1 MPVYEYRAL
10 NSSGKT
16 LKGILDADSDMV
28 AREKLRASGIFPVEI
43 KEALSKPKGLP
54 SEPGSVVRLLRG
66 VRPAEVSVMTRQLST
81 LLGAGVPL
89 IGSLESLVTQI
100 TNPTFKRVMAQVK
113 ESVNEG
119 NSLALSLSQHPK
131 VFSSIYVNMVQS
143 GEASGSLDVVMD
155 RLADFGEHQQALRSR
170 FKAAL
175 AYPIFMSI
183 VGTIVLFVLVTFI
196 VPNITR
202 VFAEMRQTLPL
213 PTVVLIEVSDFL
225 LSFWWVILLVVFCGI
240 LMLRRIGKRPGARY
254 LRDRLK
260 LRIPVIG
267 RLNQKIALGRFART
281 LGSLLQSGVSLIS
294 ALEIVSRIVD
304 NVLVQEVIEKA
315 GDEIQKGQGLASSLS
330 KSPWFS
336 SMAIQMISV
345 GEQSGKLEGM
355 LYKIAESQEREV
367 ESQITALTSMLEP
380 VMILAM
386 GVVVGF
392 IVFSIILPIIEMSQM
407 IR

>member
-10 NSSGKT
+10 NSSGKS

-43 KEALSKPKGLP
+43 KEALARPKGLP

-66 VRPAEVSVMTRQLST
+66 VRPAEVSAMTRQLST

-89 IGSLESLVTQI
+89 IGSLESLVAQI
-100 TNPTFKRVMAQVK
+100 TNPTFKKIMAQVK
-113 ESVNEG
+113 DSVNEG

-131 VFSSIYVNMVQS
+131 VFPSIYVNMVQS

-183 VGTIVLFVLVTFI
+183 VAVIVLFVLVTFI
-196 VPNITR
+196 VPNITS

-225 LSFWWVILLVVFCGI
+225 LSFWWLFCSHFSAPFSSLGVSAGGREAGTFGI
-240 LMLRRIGKRPGARY
+240 GSSCAYSL
-254 LRDRLK
+254 
-260 LRIPVIG
+260 
-267 RLNQKIALGRFART
+267 
-281 LGSLLQSGVSLIS
+281 LGS
-294 ALEIVSRIVD
+294 
-304 NVLVQEVIEKA
+304 
-315 GDEIQKGQGLASSLS
+315 
-330 KSPWFS
+330 
-336 SMAIQMISV
+336 
-345 GEQSGKLEGM
+345 
-355 LYKIAESQEREV
+355 
-367 ESQITALTSMLEP
+367 
-380 VMILAM
+380 
-386 GVVVGF
+386 
-392 IVFSIILPIIEMSQM
+392 
-407 IR
+407 

>member
-16 LKGILDADSDMV
+16 LKGILDADSDVV

-43 KEALSKPKGLP
+43 KEALSKPRGLS
-54 SEPGSVVRLLRG
+54 SEPGSIVRLLRG
-66 VRPAEVSVMTRQLST
+66 VRPAEISILTRQLST

-89 IGSLESLVTQI
+89 IGSLESLVAQI

-119 NSLALSLSQHPK
+119 NSLAFSLSQHPK
-131 VFSSIYVNMVQS
+131 VFSSIYVNMVES

-196 VPNITR
+196 VPNITK
-202 VFAEMRQTLPL
+202 VFTEMRQTLPL

-225 LSFWWVILLVVFCGI
+225 LSFWWIILLGLFCGI
-240 LMLRRIGKRPGARY
+240 VILRRMKRRPRGQY
-254 LRDRLK
+254 LWDRLK
-260 LRIPVIG
+260 LRIPVVG
-267 RLNQKIALGRFART
+267 PLNQKIALGRFART

-294 ALEIVSRIVD
+294 ALQIVSRIVD
-304 NVLVQEVIEKA
+304 NVLIQEVIEKA
-315 GDEIQKGQGLASSLS
+315 GDEIQKGQSLAGSLS
-330 KSPWFS
+330 QSPWFP

-345 GEQSGKLEGM
+345 GEQSGELEGM

-380 VMILAM
+380 VMILMM
-386 GVVVGF
+386 GVIVGF

>member
-16 LKGILDADSDMV
+16 LKGILDADSDVV

-43 KEALSKPKGLP
+43 KEALSKPRGLS
-54 SEPGSVVRLLRG
+54 SEPGSVVRVLRG
-66 VRPAEVSVMTRQLST
+66 VRPAEISVLTRQLST

-89 IGSLESLVTQI
+89 IGSLESLVAQI

-119 NSLALSLSQHPK
+119 NSLAFSLSQHPK
-131 VFSSIYVNMVQS
+131 VFSSIYVNMVES

-196 VPNITR
+196 VPNITK
-202 VFAEMRQTLPL
+202 VFTEMRQTLPL

-225 LSFWWVILLVVFCGI
+225 LSFWWIILLGLFCGI
-240 LMLRRIGKRPGARY
+240 VILRRMKRRPRGRY
-254 LRDRLK
+254 LWDRLK
-260 LRIPVIG
+260 LRIPVVG
-267 RLNQKIALGRFART
+267 PLNQKIALGRFART

-294 ALEIVSRIVD
+294 ALQIVSRIVD
-304 NVLVQEVIEKA
+304 NVLIQEVIEKA
-315 GDEIQKGQGLASSLS
+315 GDEIQKGQSLAGSLS
-330 KSPWFS
+330 QSPWFP

-345 GEQSGKLEGM
+345 GEQSGELEGM

-380 VMILAM
+380 LMILVM
-386 GVVVGF
+386 GVIVGF

>member
-10 NSSGKT
+10 NSSGKS

-43 KEALSKPKGLP
+43 KEALSKTKGIS

-89 IGSLESLVTQI
+89 IGSLESLVAQI
-100 TNPTFKRVMAQVK
+100 TNPTFKRIMAQVK
-113 ESVNEG
+113 DSVNEG
-119 NSLALSLSQHPK
+119 NSLAFSLSQHPK
-131 VFSSIYVNMVQS
+131 VFPSIYVNMVQS

-183 VGTIVLFVLVTFI
+183 VAVIVLFVLVTYI
-196 VPNITR
+196 VPNITS

-225 LSFWWVILLVVFCGI
+225 LSFWWVIVLALFCLI
-240 LMLRRIGKRPGARY
+240 LILRRIGRRPRGRY
-254 LRDRLK
+254 LWDRLK
-260 LRIPVIG
+260 LRIPVVG
-267 RLNQKIALGRFART
+267 KLNQKIALGRFGRT

-294 ALEIVSRIVD
+294 ALQIVSRIVD
-304 NVLVQEVIEKA
+304 NVLIQEVIEKA
-315 GDEIQKGQGLASSLS
+315 GDEIQKGQSLAGSLS

-336 SMAIQMISV
+336 SMAVQMIAV
-345 GEQSGKLEGM
+345 GEQSGDLEGM

-367 ESQITALTSMLEP
+367 ETQITALTSMLEP
-380 VMILAM
+380 VMILVM

>member
-10 NSSGKT
+10 NSLGKS

-89 IGSLESLVTQI
+89 IGSLESLVAQI
-100 TNPTFKRVMAQVK
+100 TNPTFKKIMAQVK
-113 ESVNEG
+113 DSVNEG

-131 VFSSIYVNMVQS
+131 VFPSIYVNMVQS

-183 VGTIVLFVLVTFI
+183 VAIIVLFVLVTFI
-196 VPNITR
+196 VPNITS

-225 LSFWWVILLVVFCGI
+225 LSFWWVIVLALFCAI
-240 LMLRRIGKRPGARY
+240 LILRRIRRRPRGRY
-254 LRDRLK
+254 LWDRLK
-260 LRIPVIG
+260 LRIPVVG
-267 RLNQKIALGRFART
+267 QLNQKIALGRFART

-294 ALEIVSRIVD
+294 ALQIVSRIVD
-304 NVLVQEVIEKA
+304 NVLIQEAIEKA
-315 GDEIQKGQGLASSLS
+315 GDEIQKGQSLAGSLS
-330 KSPWFS
+330 KSPWFP
-336 SMAIQMISV
+336 SMAVQMIAV
-345 GEQSGKLEGM
+345 GEQSGDLEGM

-367 ESQITALTSMLEP
+367 ESQVTALTSMLEP
-380 VMILAM
+380 VMILVM

>member
-1 MPVYEYRAL
+1 MPVYEYRGL
-10 NSSGKT
+10 NNSGKS
-16 LKGILDADSDMV
+16 LKGILDADSDVV

-66 VRPAEVSVMTRQLST
+66 VRPAEVSAMTRQLST

-131 VFSSIYVNMVQS
+131 VFPSIYVNMVQS

-225 LSFWWVILLVVFCGI
+225 LSFWWVILLAVFCGI

-267 RLNQKIALGRFART
+267 RLNQKIALGRFGRT

-294 ALEIVSRIVD
+294 ALQIVSRIVD
-304 NVLVQEVIEKA
+304 NVLIQEVIEKA
-315 GDEIQKGQGLASSLS
+315 GDEIQKGQSLAGSLS
-330 KSPWFS
+330 QSPWFS

-345 GEQSGKLEGM
+345 GEQSGELERM
-355 LYKIAESQEREV
+355 LYKIAESQEWE
-367 ESQITALTSMLEP
+367 
-380 VMILAM
+380 
-386 GVVVGF
+386 
-392 IVFSIILPIIEMSQM
+392 
-407 IR
+407 

>member
-10 NSSGKT
+10 NSSGKS

-28 AREKLRASGIFPVEI
+28 AREKLRASGIFPIEI

-89 IGSLESLVTQI
+89 IGSLESLVAQI
-100 TNPTFKRVMAQVK
+100 TNPTFKKIMAQVK
-113 ESVNEG
+113 DSVNEG

-131 VFSSIYVNMVQS
+131 VFPSIYVNMVQS

-183 VGTIVLFVLVTFI
+183 VAIIVLFVLVTFI
-196 VPNITR
+196 VPNITS

-213 PTVVLIEVSDFL
+213 PTVVLIGVSDFL
-225 LSFWWVILLVVFCGI
+225 LSFWWVIVLALFCAI
-240 LMLRRIGKRPGARY
+240 LILRRIGRRPRGRY

-260 LRIPVIG
+260 LRIPVVG
-267 RLNQKIALGRFART
+267 QLNQKIALGRFART

-294 ALEIVSRIVD
+294 ALQIVSRIVD
-304 NVLVQEVIEKA
+304 NVLIQEVIEKA
-315 GDEIQKGQGLASSLS
+315 GDEIQKGQSLAGSLS

-336 SMAIQMISV
+336 SMAVQMIAV
-345 GEQSGKLEGM
+345 GEQSGDLEGM

-380 VMILAM
+380 VMILVM

>member
-240 LMLRRIGKRPGARY
+240 LILRRIGKRPRARY
-254 LRDRLK
+254 LQDRLK

-315 GDEIQKGQGLASSLS
+315 GDEIQKGQGLAGSLS
-330 KSPWFS
+330 KSPWFP

-367 ESQITALTSMLEP
+367 ESQITALTSLLEP
-380 VMILAM
+380 VMILVM
-386 GVVVGF
+386 GVIVGF

>member
-10 NSSGKT
+10 NSSGKS

-43 KEALSKPKGLP
+43 KEALSKSKGLA

-66 VRPAEVSVMTRQLST
+66 VRPAEVSTMTRQLST

-89 IGSLESLVTQI
+89 IGSLESLVAQM
-100 TNPTFKRVMAQVK
+100 TNPTFKRIMAQVK
-113 ESVNEG
+113 DSVNEG

-131 VFSSIYVNMVQS
+131 VFPSIYVNMVQS

-183 VGTIVLFVLVTFI
+183 VAIIVLFVLVTFI
-196 VPNITR
+196 VPNITS

-225 LSFWWVILLVVFCGI
+225 LSFWWVILLALFCLI
-240 LMLRRIGKRPGARY
+240 LILRRIGRRPRGRY

-260 LRIPVIG
+260 LRIPVVG
-267 RLNQKIALGRFART
+267 QLNQKIALGRFART

-294 ALEIVSRIVD
+294 ALQIVSRIVD
-304 NVLVQEVIEKA
+304 NVLYQEVIEKA
-315 GDEIQKGQGLASSLS
+315 GDEIQKGQSLAGSLS
-330 KSPWFS
+330 KSAWFP
-336 SMAIQMISV
+336 SMAVQMIAV
-345 GEQSGKLEGM
+345 GEQSGDLEGM

-367 ESQITALTSMLEP
+367 ETQITAVTSMLEP
-380 VMILAM
+380 VMILVM

>member
-1 MPVYEYRAL
+1 MPVYEYKAL
-10 NSSGKT
+10 SSSGKS

-54 SEPGSVVRLLRG
+54 SEPGSVLRLLRG
-66 VRPAEVSVMTRQLST
+66 VRPAEVSAMTRQLST
-81 LLGAGVPL
+81 LLAAGVPL
-89 IGSLESLVTQI
+89 IGSLESLVAQI
-100 TNPTFKRVMAQVK
+100 TNPTFKRIMAQVK
-113 ESVNEG
+113 DSVNEG

-131 VFSSIYVNMVQS
+131 VFPSIYVNMVQS

-183 VGTIVLFVLVTFI
+183 VAVIVLFVLVTFI
-196 VPNITR
+196 VPNITS

-213 PTVVLIEVSDFL
+213 PTVVLIKVSDFL
-225 LSFWWVILLVVFCGI
+225 LSFWWVIVLALFCAI
-240 LMLRRIGKRPGARY
+240 LILRRIGRRPRGRY
-254 LRDRLK
+254 LWDRLK
-260 LRIPVIG
+260 LRIPIVG
-267 RLNQKIALGRFART
+267 KLNQKIALGRFGRT

-294 ALEIVSRIVD
+294 ALQIVSRIVD
-304 NVLVQEVIEKA
+304 NVLIQEVIEIA
-315 GDEIQKGQGLASSLS
+315 GDEIQKGQSLAGSLS
-330 KSPWFS
+330 KSRWFS
-336 SMAIQMISV
+336 SMAVQMIAV
-345 GEQSGKLEGM
+345 GEQSGDLEGM

-367 ESQITALTSMLEP
+367 ETQITALTSMLEP
-380 VMILAM
+380 VMILVM

>member
-10 NSSGKT
+10 NSSGKS

-66 VRPAEVSVMTRQLST
+66 VKPAEVSVMTRQLST

-89 IGSLESLVTQI
+89 IGSLESLVAQI
-100 TNPTFKRVMAQVK
+100 TNPTFKRIMAQVK
-113 ESVNEG
+113 DSVNEG

-131 VFSSIYVNMVQS
+131 VFPSIYVNMVQS

-183 VGTIVLFVLVTFI
+183 VAIIVLFVLVTFI
-196 VPNITR
+196 VPNITS

-225 LSFWWVILLVVFCGI
+225 LSFWWVILLALFCAI
-240 LMLRRIGKRPGARY
+240 LILRRIGRRPRGRY
-254 LRDRLK
+254 LWDRLK
-260 LRIPVIG
+260 LRIPVVG
-267 RLNQKIALGRFART
+267 QLNQKIALGRFART

-294 ALEIVSRIVD
+294 ALQIVSRIVD

-315 GDEIQKGQGLASSLS
+315 GDEIQKGQSLAGSLS
-330 KSPWFS
+330 KSPWFP
-336 SMAIQMISV
+336 SMAIQMIAV
-345 GEQSGKLEGM
+345 GEQSGDLEGM

-367 ESQITALTSMLEP
+367 ETQIGALTSMLEP
-380 VMILAM
+380 VMILVM

>member
-10 NSSGKT
+10 NSSGKS

-54 SEPGSVVRLLRG
+54 SEPGSVVRLVRG

-89 IGSLESLVTQI
+89 IGSLESIVAQI
-100 TNPTFKRVMAQVK
+100 SNSTFKRVMAQVK

-143 GEASGSLDVVMD
+143 GEASGSLDVVLD

-170 FKAAL
+170 FRAAL

-196 VPNITR
+196 VPNITE
-202 VFAEMRQTLPL
+202 VFTEMRQALPL

-225 LSFWWVILLVVFCGI
+225 LSFWWVILLGLFCGI
-240 LMLRRIGKRPGARY
+240 VILRRMKGRPRGRY
-254 LRDRLK
+254 LWDRLK
-260 LRIPVIG
+260 LRVPVIG
-267 RLNQKIALGRFART
+267 SLNQKIALGRFART

-294 ALEIVSRIVD
+294 ALQIVSRIVD
-304 NVLVQEVIEKA
+304 NVLIQEVIEKA
-315 GDEIQKGQGLASSLS
+315 GDEIQKGQSLAGSLS
-330 KSPWFS
+330 QSPWFT
-336 SMAIQMISV
+336 SMAVQMISV
-345 GEQSGKLEGM
+345 GEQSGELEGM
-355 LYKIAESQEREV
+355 LRKIAESQEREV

-380 VMILAM
+380 VMILVM
-386 GVVVGF
+386 GVIVGF

>member
-10 NSSGKT
+10 NSSGKS

-66 VRPAEVSVMTRQLST
+66 VKPAEVSVMTRQLST

-89 IGSLESLVTQI
+89 IGSLESLVAQI
-100 TNPTFKRVMAQVK
+100 TNPTFKKIMAQVK
-113 ESVNEG
+113 DSVNEG

-131 VFSSIYVNMVQS
+131 VFPSIYVNMVQS

-183 VGTIVLFVLVTFI
+183 VAIIVLFVLVTFI
-196 VPNITR
+196 VPNITS

-225 LSFWWVILLVVFCGI
+225 LSFWWVILLALFCAI
-240 LMLRRIGKRPGARY
+240 LILRRIGRRPRGRY
-254 LRDRLK
+254 LWDRLK
-260 LRIPVIG
+260 LRIPVVG
-267 RLNQKIALGRFART
+267 QLNQKIALGRFART

-294 ALEIVSRIVD
+294 ALQIVSRIVD

-315 GDEIQKGQGLASSLS
+315 GEEIQKGQSLAGSLS
-330 KSPWFS
+330 KSPWFP
-336 SMAIQMISV
+336 SMAIQMIAV
-345 GEQSGKLEGM
+345 GEQSGDLEGM

-367 ESQITALTSMLEP
+367 ETQIGALTSMLEP
-380 VMILAM
+380 VMILVM

>member
-1 MPVYEYRAL
+1 MPVYEYRGL
-10 NSSGKT
+10 NTSGKT
-16 LKGILDADSDMV
+16 LKGILDADSDVV

-43 KEALSKPKGLP
+43 KEALSKAKGLP

-89 IGSLESLVTQI
+89 IGSLDSIVAQI

-143 GEASGSLDVVMD
+143 GEASGSLDVVLD

-196 VPNITR
+196 VPNITK
-202 VFAEMRQTLPL
+202 VFTEMRQTLPL

-225 LSFWWVILLVVFCGI
+225 LSFWWVILLAVFCAI
-240 LMLRRIGKRPGARY
+240 LMLRRIGKRPRGQY
-254 LRDRLK
+254 LRGRLK

-294 ALEIVSRIVD
+294 ALQIVSRIVD
-304 NVLVQEVIEKA
+304 NVLIQEVIEKA
-315 GDEIQKGQGLASSLS
+315 GDEIQKGQSLAGSLS
-330 KSPWFS
+330 KSPWFT
-336 SMAIQMISV
+336 SMAVQMISV
-345 GEQSGKLEGM
+345 GEQSGDLEGM

-380 VMILAM
+380 VMILVM
-386 GVVVGF
+386 GVIVGF

>member
-10 NSSGKT
+10 NSSGKS

-28 AREKLRASGIFPVEI
+28 AREKLRASGIFPIEI

-89 IGSLESLVTQI
+89 IGSLESLVAQI
-100 TNPTFKRVMAQVK
+100 TNPTFKKIMAQVK
-113 ESVNEG
+113 DSVNEG

-131 VFSSIYVNMVQS
+131 VFPSIYVNMVQS

-183 VGTIVLFVLVTFI
+183 VAIIVLFVLVTFI
-196 VPNITR
+196 VPNITS

-213 PTVVLIEVSDFL
+213 PTVVLIGVSDFL
-225 LSFWWVILLVVFCGI
+225 LSFWWVIVLALFCAI
-240 LMLRRIGKRPGARY
+240 LILRRIGKRPRGRY

-260 LRIPVIG
+260 LRIPVVG
-267 RLNQKIALGRFART
+267 QLNQKIALGRFART

-294 ALEIVSRIVD
+294 ALQIVSRIVD
-304 NVLVQEVIEKA
+304 NVLIQEVIEKA
-315 GDEIQKGQGLASSLS
+315 GDEIQKGQSLAGSLS

-336 SMAIQMISV
+336 SMAVQMIAV
-345 GEQSGKLEGM
+345 GEQSGDLEGM

-380 VMILAM
+380 VMILVM

>member
-16 LKGILDADSDMV
+16 LKGILDADSDVV

-43 KEALSKPKGLP
+43 KEALSKPRGLS
-54 SEPGSVVRLLRG
+54 SEPGSIVRLLRG
-66 VRPAEVSVMTRQLST
+66 VRPAEISILTRQLST

-89 IGSLESLVTQI
+89 IGSLESLVAQI

-119 NSLALSLSQHPK
+119 NSLAFSLSQHPK
-131 VFSSIYVNMVQS
+131 VFSSIYVNMVES

-196 VPNITR
+196 VPNITK
-202 VFAEMRQTLPL
+202 VFTEMRQTLPL

-225 LSFWWVILLVVFCGI
+225 LSFWWIILLGLFCGI
-240 LMLRRIGKRPGARY
+240 VILRRMKRRPRGRY
-254 LRDRLK
+254 LWDRLK
-260 LRIPVIG
+260 LRIPVVG
-267 RLNQKIALGRFART
+267 PLNQKIALGRFART

-294 ALEIVSRIVD
+294 ALQIVSRIVD
-304 NVLVQEVIEKA
+304 NVLIQEVIEKA
-315 GDEIQKGQGLASSLS
+315 GDEIQKGQSLAGSLS
-330 KSPWFS
+330 QSPWFP

-345 GEQSGKLEGM
+345 GEQSGELEGM

-380 VMILAM
+380 VMILMM
-386 GVVVGF
+386 GVIVGF

>member
-1 MPVYEYRAL
+1 
-10 NSSGKT
+10 
-16 LKGILDADSDMV
+16 
-28 AREKLRASGIFPVEI
+28 
-43 KEALSKPKGLP
+43 
-54 SEPGSVVRLLRG
+54 
-66 VRPAEVSVMTRQLST
+66 

-89 IGSLESLVTQI
+89 IGSLESLVAQI
-100 TNPTFKRVMAQVK
+100 TNPTFKRIMAQVK

-196 VPNITR
+196 VPNITS
-202 VFAEMRQTLPL
+202 VFAEMRQALPL
-213 PTVVLIEVSDFL
+213 PTVVLIGVSDFL
-225 LSFWWVILLVVFCGI
+225 LSFWWVILLAVFCGI

-254 LRDRLK
+254 LWDRLK
-260 LRIPVIG
+260 LRMPVIG
-267 RLNQKIALGRFART
+267 RLNQKIVLGRFART

-294 ALEIVSRIVD
+294 ALQIVSRIVD

-315 GDEIQKGQGLASSLS
+315 GDKIQKGQSLAGSLS
-330 KSPWFS
+330 KSPWFP
-336 SMAIQMISV
+336 SMAVQMISV
-345 GEQSGKLEGM
+345 GEQSGELEGM

-380 VMILAM
+380 VMILMM
-386 GVVVGF
+386 GVIVGF